1 MGRKYLKFQ
10 QDSDEDK
17 VTENDLAAMENNS
30 EVVDATT
37 IQSNNNQSNSTTIPK
52 HQVSFANLI
61 NDPDIKRAVAYLR
74 GCVGWGHTPLQILS
88 VLFLNFKYPFLPII
102 LF

>member
-1 MGRKYLKFQ
+1 MGRKYQKFQ

-74 GCVGWGHTPLQILS
+74 GCVGVGTHPSSNI
-88 VLFLNFKYPFLPII
+88 KCPFLE
-102 LF
+102 F

>member
-74 GCVGWGHTPLQILS
+74 GCVG
-88 VLFLNFKYPFLPII
+88 
-102 LF
+102 